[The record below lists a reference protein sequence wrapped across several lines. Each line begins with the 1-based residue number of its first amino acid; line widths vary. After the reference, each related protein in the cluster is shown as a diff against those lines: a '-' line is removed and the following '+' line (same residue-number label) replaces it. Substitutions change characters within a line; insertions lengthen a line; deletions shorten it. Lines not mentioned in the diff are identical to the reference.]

1 MASNVKKLAKTSV
14 LLMLGQGSG
23 QALSLLRNAI
33 IGHLLSPT
41 DFGIA
46 SIFAMTVSV
55 IEMASDIG
63 SDQLLIQAKDG
74 NSTLLQN
81 AAQFFSV
88 FRGIMSCLFLLL
100 AAPYIAIIFHIP
112 DAESSFKLLALVPLT
127 RGFIHFDTKRFHR
140 EMNFF
145 PHLYVETIPQILTFI
160 LTFPIVL
167 ILEDYTAVIRL
178 ILLQTLFLVFMTHFL
193 AKRQYKVT
201 FDPVALKR
209 LMEFGWPLMING
221 FLMFFIFQGDK
232 FIIGIYYNME
242 VVATYS
248 SAFMLTMTPALL
260 IIKVLTSL
268 VLPLFSKKQDDI
280 QLLNSNY
287 LLAIDIT
294 ILIISAYTV
303 FFTLY
308 GDIFLGL
315 VFGKHYQNQANL
327 MMILGALWSLRML
340 RVPSTLLAVSK
351 GDTKLG
357 LVANVFRSFAL
368 FGVFYCATYEYPIE
382 AIATAGCLGELIAVF
397 ITIKQVKHKFS
408 INYSTF
414 LKRIIL
420 FLFSLIASSLYVLYF
435 RLYLLNTILISIAF
449 LLLFSLIGVSIYRN
463 LSNNERAIIER

>member
-1 MASNVKKLAKTSV
+1 
-14 LLMLGQGSG
+14 
-23 QALSLLRNAI
+23 
-33 IGHLLSPT
+33 
-41 DFGIA
+41 
-46 SIFAMTVSV
+46 
-55 IEMASDIG
+55 
-63 SDQLLIQAKDG
+63 
-74 NSTLLQN
+74 
-81 AAQFFSV
+81 
-88 FRGIMSCLFLLL
+88 
-100 AAPYIAIIFHIP
+100 
-112 DAESSFKLLALVPLT
+112 
-127 RGFIHFDTKRFHR
+127 
-140 EMNFF
+140 
-145 PHLYVETIPQILTFI
+145 
-160 LTFPIVL
+160 
-167 ILEDYTAVIRL
+167 
-178 ILLQTLFLVFMTHFL
+178 
-193 AKRQYKVT
+193 
-201 FDPVALKR
+201 
-209 LMEFGWPLMING
+209 
-221 FLMFFIFQGDK
+221 LMFFIFQGDK

-242 VVATYS
+242 KVAVYS
-248 SAFMLTMTPALL
+248 TAFMLTMTPALL

-315 VFGKHYQNQANL
+315 VFGKHYQNQAAL
-327 MMILGALWSLRML
+327 MMILGTLWSLRML

-351 GDTKLG
+351 GDTRLG

-408 INYSTF
+408 INYSSF

-420 FLFSLIASSLYVLYF
+420 FLFSLITSSLYVFYF

-463 LSNNERAIIER
+463 LSNNERAIIDR